1 MEIVIYWVIA
11 AEVRRGANPQFTTT
25 IHHHGHHPVVMQP
38 SPYLVF
44 ITHGE
49 VTYRLGLDI
58 IGGKALGVSRNK
70 HPTLAVVSHQVDVV
84 TFQRKHFGIGT
95 RQGIIA
101 IDAIVGTNPVGPLSV
116 TIDRIGL
123 RRGSRMGYH
132 FAVFIEAIDTIILN
146 STPRDASITQTERS
160 HRTADTHILC
170 RETPRTELRLLL
182 RQQKQTTFQTAY
194 PKVILIVG
202 IECPYVGSLQVE

>member
-1 MEIVIYWVIA
+1 
-11 AEVRRGANPQFTTT
+11 
-25 IHHHGHHPVVMQP
+25 
-38 SPYLVF
+38 
-44 ITHGE
+44 
-49 VTYRLGLDI
+49 
-58 IGGKALGVSRNK
+58 
-70 HPTLAVVSHQVDVV
+70 
-84 TFQRKHFGIGT
+84 
-95 RQGIIA
+95 
-101 IDAIVGTNPVGPLSV
+101 
-116 TIDRIGL
+116 
-123 RRGSRMGYH
+123 MGYH